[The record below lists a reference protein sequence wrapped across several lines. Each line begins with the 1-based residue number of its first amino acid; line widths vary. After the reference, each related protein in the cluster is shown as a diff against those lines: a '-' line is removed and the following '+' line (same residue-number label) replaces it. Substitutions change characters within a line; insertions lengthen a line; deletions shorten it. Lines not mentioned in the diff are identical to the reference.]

1 MQKTIVTIIL
11 LSAAVVLNSVSITL
25 DESIVMAEE
34 NNKELLAEKSSV
46 EAADWGRYNAFSNF
60 LPRANLNTS
69 VVRID
74 DDTYQQAQEI
84 IEIPVIGSD
93 GIPTGDYVP
102 FSAGAMM
109 DGVHK
114 TTFRS
119 SVTVQQPVF
128 TGGKILLGYQLASLA
143 SQRAKNVVENK
154 KNELSFQVTSTYLN
168 ILKLQELRE
177 LSENSLRSTTAKL
190 QQVKDKYDA
199 GLAKRSDVLQWQVKL
214 QNDRT
219 ALNEIDSNLQ
229 IVLSMWKNLL
239 GTKQLYYPEKI
250 NVTDW
255 QEEMEFFA
263 DLTGDDKDNY
273 LEEILAQVEKFNP
286 TLKMLDVNES
296 MMQKNYT
303 MKKGNFLPSI
313 NLQFTYEIED
323 DDKLDFSGRDSWN
336 LAAIVSL
343 PLFSGGSNYTELKQA
358 QHELR
363 RTRYNIE
370 YARENLYVGAKQAI
384 LTLTN
389 KAEEIDNNRKALEF
403 AQENH
408 QIINSLFDQDMVTNV
423 ELMDA
428 EVMMF
433 SSQMNLTAS
442 YYDFIEGL
450 YELYKFT
457 NNQEDR

>member
-1 MQKTIVTIIL
+1 MQKTIVTVIL

-25 DESIVMAEE
+25 DESIEIAEE
-34 NNKELLAEKSSV
+34 NNKELLAEKNSV
-46 EAADWGRYNAFSNF
+46 QAAEWGRYNAFSNF

-74 DDTYQQAQEI
+74 DDTYQQAQEMVK
-84 IEIPVIGSD
+84 IPVFGPD
-93 GIPTGDYVP
+93 DMPTGDYVP

-109 DGVHK
+109 NGVHK
-114 TTFRS
+114 TTYRNS
-119 SVTVQQPVF
+119 ITVQQPVF

-219 ALNEIDSNLQ
+219 AFNEIDSNLQ

-239 GTKQLYYPEKI
+239 GTDQLYYPEKI

-263 DLTGDDKDNY
+263 DLKGDEKDSY
-273 LEEILAQVEKFNP
+273 LDEVLAKVEKFNP

-363 RTRYNIE
+363 QTRYNIE
-370 YARENLYVGAKQAI
+370 YARENLFVGAKQAI
-384 LTLTN
+384 LALTN

>member
-1 MQKTIVTIIL
+1 MRNIILTIVL
-11 LSAAVVLNSVSITL
+11 LSAAVVLNSVNITL
-25 DESIVMAEE
+25 DESIKMAQE
-34 NNKELLAEKSSV
+34 NNKELLAEKSAV
-46 EAADWGRYNAFSNF
+46 QAADWGKYNAFSNF

-74 DDTYQQAQEI
+74 DDTYQQAQEMVKL
-84 IEIPVIGSD
+84 PVFAPND
-93 GIPTGDYVP
+93 MPTGDYVP

-114 TTFRS
+114 TTYRS

-128 TGGKILLGYQLASLA
+128 TGGKILLGYQIASLA
-143 SQRAKNVVENK
+143 SKRAKNVVENK
-154 KNELSFQVTSTYLN
+154 KNELSFQVASTYMTV
-168 ILKLQELRE
+168 LKLQELRE
-177 LSENSLRSTTAKL
+177 LSESSLRSTTAKL

-229 IVLSMWKNLL
+229 IVLSMWRNLL
-239 GTKQLYYPEKI
+239 GADQLYYPEKI
-250 NVTDW
+250 NVADW
-255 QEEMEFFA
+255 QEEMDFYANLKGERK
-263 DLTGDDKDNY
+263 DSHLKDVLDK
-273 LEEILAQVEKFNP
+273 VEKNNP

-303 MKKGNFLPSI
+303 MKKGNFLPNI

-323 DDKLDFSGRDSWN
+323 GDKLDFSGRDSWN
-336 LAAIVSL
+336 LAAVLSF

-363 RTRYNIE
+363 KTKYNID
-370 YARENLYVGAKQAI
+370 YTRENLFVGAKQALLALI
-384 LTLTN
+384 N
-389 KAEEIDNNRKALEF
+389 KAGEIENNEKALEF

-408 QIINSLFDQDMVTNV
+408 QIINSLFEQDMVTNV

-428 EVMMF
+428 EVMLF
-433 SSQMNLTAS
+433 SSRMNLTAS
-442 YYDFIEGL
+442 YYDFIEGM